1 MGCDEIND
9 EKQLTMEQQMEIL
22 KRKLR
27 ARKLD
32 NELKIMSLEK
42 EIANYENQIKDGE
55 NDIKL
60 NQFTYNESELKLKV
74 KKLIQL
80 QNDKNRL
87 QRNLDSLSAMNET
100 IKNNI
105 QNIENK
111 MDEYSN
117 MNYFKEANE
126 VMNQINKENNA
137 EVLIENNN
145 ALLNQKREEERTIQ
159 ILQKG
164 NEKIAGNNNLYN
176 EDDYLKQLLGK

>member
-9 EKQLTMEQQMEIL
+9 EKLTIEEQMEIL
-22 KRKLR
+22 KRKLK

-42 EIANYENQIKDGE
+42 EIESYENQIKDGE

-60 NQFTYNESELKLKV
+60 NQFLYNESELKIKV
-74 KKLIQL
+74 KKLIQI
-80 QNDKNRL
+80 QNDKNRI
-87 QRNLDSLSAMNET
+87 QRNLDSLTAMNET

-117 MNYFKEANE
+117 MNYFKEGNE
-126 VMNQINKENNA
+126 LLNQLNKENNA
-137 EVLIENNN
+137 GVLIENNN
-145 ALLNQKREEERTIQ
+145 ALLNQKREEERTKQ

-164 NEKIAGNNNLYN
+164 NEKIAGNDLYN

>member
-1 MGCDEIND
+1 MGCDGINE
-9 EKQLTMEQQMEIL
+9 EKQLTMEQKMEIL
-22 KRKLR
+22 KRNLKS
-27 ARKLD
+27 RKLD

-60 NQFTYNESELKLKV
+60 NQFTYNESELKTKV

-87 QRNLDSLSAMNET
+87 QRNLDSLTAMNET

-117 MNYFKEANE
+117 MNCFKEGNE
-126 VMNQINKENNA
+126 LLNQLNKENNA
-137 EVLIENNN
+137 GVLIENNN
-145 ALLNQKREEERTIQ
+145 ALLNQKREEERTKQ

-164 NEKIAGNNNLYN
+164 NEKIAGNDLYN